1 MLRGEY
7 WWRERNY
14 ETTRGITLSDQNQL
28 SGADPALGALV
39 SVLSSV
45 YLLLLPHLLFCS
57 ASSSS
62 CGREQHRSAAGKC

>member
-1 MLRGEY
+1 MLRGAY
-7 WWRERNY
+7 WWREGSY
-14 ETTRGITLSDQNQL
+14 ETTRGITFSDQNQL
-28 SGADPALGALV
+28 NGADPVLGSLV
-39 SVLSSV
+39 SGLSSV